1 MIERQIEKALRFAAD
16 WQRIEGDIS
25 VELNRDFFPPN
36 FTGPDLT
43 AWVAARQ
50 SGEIS
55 KETFFAVLKYSEWIN
70 DDRTFEQEQEA
81 ISDDGPALTTIE
93 Q

>member
-1 MIERQIEKALRFAAD
+1 MAD
-16 WQRIEGDIS
+16 WVGIAGEIS

-36 FTGPDLT
+36 FTGADLT

-55 KETFFAVLKYSEWIN
+55 KETLFGVLKWSEWLAN
-70 DDRTFEQEQEA
+70 DRTFVEEQAA
-81 ISDDGPALTTIE
+81 IETDGPTLSDINIDKGA
-93 Q
+93 